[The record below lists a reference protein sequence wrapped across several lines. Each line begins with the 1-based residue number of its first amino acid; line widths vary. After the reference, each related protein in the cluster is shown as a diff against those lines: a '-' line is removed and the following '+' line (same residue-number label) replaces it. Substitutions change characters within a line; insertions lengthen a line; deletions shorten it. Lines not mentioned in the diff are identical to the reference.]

1 MFIKNF
7 LLRYF
12 SERKIL
18 LFSFVIGFLLLSG
31 ILILDN
37 LLVKN
42 ILIVLFGISVV
53 GNFTISFSIASD
65 FLPEYSNSASG
76 LIFAFSNIGIIVFQY
91 ITGYMSEYQSKSSVL
106 YVNIALLF
114 VLIIVTSFLNYHW
127 KFKKDKR

>member
-18 LFSFVIGFLLLSG
+18 LLSFVIGFLLLPG

-42 ILIVLFGISVV
+42 IFIVLFGISVV

-65 FLPEYSNSASG
+65 LLPEYSNSASG

-114 VLIIVTSFLNYHW
+114 VLIIITSFVNYHW